1 MRPIYA
7 KGAEKMKILVVDD
20 DEVIRHIL
28 VETLA
33 ISGFPDVTVAESGQE
48 ALEIVASTKTP
59 FNCLLL
65 DIQMPNMDG
74 ISLCHELR
82 STPGYSRVPI
92 IMVTAMTERRYI
104 DNAFAAGAT
113 DYITKPFEILE
124 IRTRLNLAKK
134 LNDER
139 GMVKDGFCAVQALK
153 EEIDQ
158 KLGHS
163 LTEPV
168 ELHGVKHSI
177 GYLAFENYLLELTRA
192 RLFFSNVRAMKIAHI
207 DKIYGRLSSA
217 EFHDLLTKVGG
228 AISDNLLK
236 DNNFLA
242 YRGNGVFVSVG
253 QNESDVQNPETIH
266 HLQQALEALDF
277 GGSDPNQKPLHLVL
291 GEPVSPGLLSR
302 PGSLGFLRKAI
313 DDVSARCLNF
323 ETKKHNLPNIS
334 QRLRENRKR
343 DYEGIL
349 RDAIKDGIAPLGIP
363 LGKRHTQPS
372 HG

>member
-1 MRPIYA
+1 
-7 KGAEKMKILVVDD
+7 MKILVVDD

-28 VETLA
+28 VETLTV
-33 ISGFPDVTVAESGQE
+33 SGFPDVTVAASGKE
-48 ALEIVASTKTP
+48 ALEIVARTKTP

-65 DIQMPNMDG
+65 DIQMPDMDG
-74 ISLCHELR
+74 IRLCRELR
-82 STPGYSRVPI
+82 STPGYSRVPV
-92 IMVTAMTERRYI
+92 IMVTAMTEKRYI

-168 ELHGVKHSI
+168 ELHGVNHAI

-192 RLFFSNVRAMKIAHI
+192 RLFFSNIRAMKIAHI
-207 DKIYGRLSSA
+207 DQIYAGLSSA
-217 EFHDLLTKVGG
+217 DFHDILTKIGT
-228 AISDNLLK
+228 AISNYLLK
-236 DNNFLA
+236 DDNFLA
-242 YRGNGVFVSVG
+242 YRGNGVFVSAG
-253 QNESDVQNPETIH
+253 QNESGEQSCEAVRN
-266 HLQQALEALDF
+266 LQHTLEALDF
-277 GGSDPNQKPLHLVL
+277 ASSDPRHKPLHLVL
-291 GEPVSPGLLSR
+291 GEPVSPGLLTR

-313 DDVSARCLNF
+313 DDVSAKCLSF
-323 ETKKHNLPNIS
+323 ETKKHTLPNVS
-334 QRLRENRKR
+334 QRLRESRKR
-343 DYEGIL
+343 DYEGLL
-349 RDAIKDGIAPLGIP
+349 RDAINDGITPLGVP
-363 LGKRHTQPS
+363 LAASHIQPG